1 MKALVG
7 GKVIT
12 VTGPVIDNGVVLI
25 DKGKIVAVAKLGE
38 IKIPEEAEI
47 IDIKGKVVT
56 PGFIDAH
63 SHLGVIPE
71 GLDWEYSDVND
82 YYSPITAH
90 LRVIDAID
98 PFDEGFSKAIEGGVT
113 TVYTGPG
120 SANVIGGIGAI
131 IKTYGKNLNEM
142 IVKPEAALKMALGPK
157 RQREVK
163 SKLPYPT
170 SRMGTVAMLRH
181 WLLKA
186 KEYSE
191 GKYKEDQLDPE
202 EKEILKILVKVL
214 KREMLAKIHL
224 STSPDEIYAVIRVI
238 KEFELRATI
247 DHVFGGQLV
256 ADVLARENIPVVYG
270 PPMIAKI
277 ASFFRY
283 VDDTAPVIMYRKGV
297 NVSIMTDHPVI
308 PQKHL
313 RTLAAVTVKN
323 GLTLNEA
330 LELITIN
337 PARQLGIDDIV
348 GSIEKGKDADLVV
361 SNDHPIKPTSTIEL
375 VMVNGEIVYEN
386 TRR

>member
-1 MKALVG
+1 MK
-7 GKVIT
+7 
-12 VTGPVIDNGVVLI
+12 
-25 DKGKIVAVAKLGE
+25 
-38 IKIPEEAEI
+38 
-47 IDIKGKVVT
+47 
-56 PGFIDAH
+56 
-63 SHLGVIPE
+63 
-71 GLDWEYSDVND
+71 
-82 YYSPITAH
+82 
-90 LRVIDAID
+90 
-98 PFDEGFSKAIEGGVT
+98 
-113 TVYTGPG
+113 
-120 SANVIGGIGAI
+120 
-131 IKTYGKNLNEM
+131 
-142 IVKPEAALKMALGPK
+142 
-157 RQREVK
+157 
-163 SKLPYPT
+163 
-170 SRMGTVAMLRH
+170 
-181 WLLKA
+181 
-186 KEYSE
+186 
-191 GKYKEDQLDPE
+191 
-202 EKEILKILVKVL
+202 
-214 KREMLAKIHL
+214 
-224 STSPDEIYAVIRVI
+224 
-238 KEFELRATI
+238 ATI

-256 ADVLARENIPVVYG
+256 ADVLAKENIPVVYG